1 MLFAGKTKSGSK
13 HLWPKWWCFFF
24 GGTFE
29 QKGGGYG
36 TVYSIP
42 TRIRKFYREKWYESG
57 YSLIGWIWSQ
67 GPYTVG

>member
-24 GGTFE
+24 GGTFK
-29 QKGGGYG
+29 QNNGGYG

-42 TRIRKFYREKWYESG
+42 TRVRRYYKEGWNKCYG
-57 YSLIGWIWSQ
+57 LLDWIWSQ
-67 GPYTVG
+67 GPYGGM